1 MDNAMTADLLVTN
14 VRPEAGPPADIL
26 IRDGRIAAIGQGL
39 TAPGAE
45 TVDGQGAIAI
55 APFVEPHVHLDKI
68 LWGLPWQSITVP
80 RQLRAMIDNAQMIL
94 GKADLHIAE
103 RYAELAPEPR
113 VAEAIFGA
121 VRAEYERTSRMVCK
135 VAKIRHLLDNS
146 PVLQKSIARRNPYVD
161 PLSYIQIELLRRLR
175 TAPDGPDHTA
185 LEDVILL
192 SISGIAA
199 GLKNTG

>member
-1 MDNAMTADLLVTN
+1 MNENVASSSLIAHRSSLQLLQEMYADW
-14 VRPEAGPPADIL
+14 
-26 IRDGRIAAIGQGL
+26 
-39 TAPGAE
+39 
-45 TVDGQGAIAI
+45 
-55 APFVEPHVHLDKI
+55 PFF
-68 LWGLPWQSITVP
+68 
-80 RQLRAMIDNAQMIL
+80 RAMIDNAQMIL

-175 TAPDGPDHTA
+175 AAPEGPDHTA
-185 LEDVILL
+185 LEDAILL